1 MLFELLIWRITLDFL
16 TGVLPELMLVS
27 DETGRHL
34 AAMQVYVYADTYARE
49 VLAELFDDKRAIT
62 V

>member
-1 MLFELLIWRITLDFL
+1 MDRLIWRLTLDFM
-16 TGVLPELMLVS
+16 TGVRPEFMLVS

-34 AAMQVYVYADTYARE
+34 AAMQVYVYAETGARE